1 MASKLVAG
9 RAHAAP
15 AGEDAVVGDT
25 ELPSLRIEG
34 YFLVKP
40 DCLRVVPSTVAADD
54 GERVRVGGGV
64 VLLLAMLA

>member
-1 MASKLVAG
+1 
-9 RAHAAP
+9 
-15 AGEDAVVGDT
+15 VGDS
-25 ELPSLRIEG
+25 ERPALRTKG

-40 DCLRVVPSTVAADD
+40 DCLRVVPSTVAVDD